1 MTGRSGLSP
10 GHAPLDHVPEMV
22 TISDRGGKILYANPA
37 TERVSGYAPEEFKT
51 LDPFEQ
57 VHPEDRPR
65 CEEAFGE
72 LLRNPGLSLQI
83 EHRIRH
89 RDGTWRWVVVTFAS
103 LFEDPEVDGLL
114 ATVRDVTESKQAL
127 RASEERFRTLADTVP
142 ALIWQND
149 PEGPGGTYAN
159 RHFVEFAGR
168 PAEELL
174 GEGWQ
179 DMLHPDD
186 RESFTADFLATA
198 RERRPWHARVRA
210 RRHDGEWRWLETFG
224 RPVFDPD
231 GTYRGYVGVTPDVTA
246 AIEAEERQVFLL
258 KLGDALRPLAD
269 PIQVQTMAAR
279 ILGEHLGADEA
290 FYAVFDEA
298 GYGTIHRD
306 YAREGARSLAGRHAI
321 ADFASIVSDLR
332 SGQPYV
338 CDDIASSPRM
348 TVEERANYAALGIRS
363 MVNKT
368 LVKDGKN
375 VAVIGVTTMKAR
387 VWTEAEVA
395 LVEETAERTW
405 AAVERARAE
414 EALLASEE
422 KYSGIF
428 GSIDEGFVVAEL
440 LFDDEG
446 KPFDLLV
453 LETNPSFD
461 RMLRTTNAVGKRALE
476 IWGPCRYIRLG
487 GLSFVSQTSFIP
499 PWQIPQARVAS
510 AGVEQLCV
518 PRTGEEA
525 SAPSRTAMGKRLP
538 FEGPIHAPPPEPPV
552 NGLPG
557 RSKSSGISAVER
569 STRCA
574 PESCHSIVERAS
586 PGHGGPSGGL
596 ASRAHSPTSR
606 KFEKKTHLRAGYG
619 MVGVVLAL

>member
-1 MTGRSGLSP
+1 
-10 GHAPLDHVPEMV
+10 
-22 TISDRGGKILYANPA
+22 
-37 TERVSGYAPEEFKT
+37 
-51 LDPFEQ
+51 
-57 VHPEDRPR
+57 
-65 CEEAFGE
+65 
-72 LLRNPGLSLQI
+72 
-83 EHRIRH
+83 
-89 RDGTWRWVVVTFAS
+89 VVVTFAS

-168 PAEELL
+168 P
-174 GEGWQ
+174 
-179 DMLHPDD
+179 
-186 RESFTADFLATA
+186 
-198 RERRPWHARVRA
+198 
-210 RRHDGEWRWLETFG
+210 
-224 RPVFDPD
+224 
-231 GTYRGYVGVTPDVTA
+231 
-246 AIEAEERQVFLL
+246 
-258 KLGDALRPLAD
+258 
-269 PIQVQTMAAR
+269 
-279 ILGEHLGADEA
+279 
-290 FYAVFDEA
+290 
-298 GYGTIHRD
+298 
-306 YAREGARSLAGRHAI
+306 
-321 ADFASIVSDLR
+321 
-332 SGQPYV
+332 
-338 CDDIASSPRM
+338 
-348 TVEERANYAALGIRS
+348 
-363 MVNKT
+363 
-368 LVKDGKN
+368 
-375 VAVIGVTTMKAR
+375 
-387 VWTEAEVA
+387 
-395 LVEETAERTW
+395 AERTW

-499 PWQIPQARVAS
+499 PWQIPHARVAS

-596 ASRAHSPTSR
+596 ASRVHSPTSR